1 MSADHVGFFGRLI
14 LAFLLPFRVLFD
26 GRLAARIN
34 GLDGGAGGAEA
45 LPAPS
50 SPAPAP
56 ARSTAAGPSAD
67 DGAVHL
73 LSLLQR
79 DGRLVDF
86 LVEDV
91 SAYSD
96 REIGGAVRSVH
107 EGCSKT
113 LAQYLE
119 IVPIRDEDEGASIT
133 LDAGFDASAVRLVG
147 NVTGEPPYTG
157 TLAHPG
163 WRVASLN
170 LPERSGDEGTRV
182 LSPAEVEL

>member
-14 LAFLLPFRVLFD
+14 LAVLLPFRVLFD

-34 GLDGGAGGAEA
+34 GLGEGTAAEA
-45 LPAPS
+45 LPTPS
-50 SPAPAP
+50 SPPEAPAP
-56 ARSTAAGPSAD
+56 PAGPSAE
-67 DGAVHL
+67 DGAVHM

-86 LVEDV
+86 LLEDV

-113 LAQYLE
+113 LKQYLE
-119 IVPIRDEDEGASIT
+119 IVPIRDEDEGSSLT
-133 LDAGFDASAVRLVG
+133 LEAGFDASAVRLVG
-147 NVTGEPPYTG
+147 NVTGEPPFTG

>member
-34 GLDGGAGGAEA
+34 GLDSAQPPQA
-45 LPAPS
+45 LPD
-50 SPAPAP
+50 PAPAP
-56 ARSTAAGPSAD
+56 PAEPVAPAGPTAD

-86 LVEDV
+86 LLEDV
-91 SAYSD
+91 SGYSD

-113 LAQYLE
+113 LKQYLD
-119 IVPIRDEDEGASIT
+119 IAPIRDEDEGASIT
-133 LDAGFDASAVRLVG
+133 LEAGFDAEAVRLVG

-163 WRVASLN
+163 WRVADIT
-170 LPERSGDEGTRV
+170 LPERSGEQGSRV

>member
-1 MSADHVGFFGRLI
+1 MGFFGRLV
-14 LAFLLPFRVLFD
+14 LAFLLPFRVLFN
-26 GRLAARIN
+26 GRLAARIDR
-34 GLDGGAGGAEA
+34 LDSASTPDA
-45 LPAPS
+45 LPPSPARAPES
-50 SPAPAP
+50 APAPAP
-56 ARSTAAGPSAD
+56 AGPTAD

-86 LVEDV
+86 LLEDV

-113 LAQYLE
+113 VKQYLE
-119 IVPIRDEDEGASIT
+119 IVPIRDEDEGTSIT
-133 LDAGFDASAVRLVG
+133 LETGFDASAVRLVG

-163 WRVASLN
+163 WQVASLN